1 MRLPRFISNIKSAW
15 ALNTE
20 NTVCQYLFQLVHQY
34 PSTSVRTFVSKQ
46 ICLYHTVNTR
56 LTAIG
61 LVKMKCIAKEM
72 CRKENKLR
80 HRDLVNKVFFS
91 RLFFQ
96 WMNQESMNHVFAMSL
111 KQESRPSGIET
122 TTNL

>member
-1 MRLPRFISNIKSAW
+1 M
-15 ALNTE
+15 
-20 NTVCQYLFQLVHQY
+20 
-34 PSTSVRTFVSKQ
+34 
-46 ICLYHTVNTR
+46 NTR

-122 TTNL
+122 TTNLKESTCYLINGGGGVGLRSIVE